1 MRMAWLPAQG
11 GIRGALTGTGSGCGM
26 GVRSA
31 VLKVMAEARRPT
43 ALLVAC
49 AGVLLG
55 VLIGD
60 LLDHGTD
67 DLLHTLAKPLL
78 VPAVAASVAL
88 AVMWF
93 FAYRRAMRADAA
105 NRLLRQAI
113 DLVPCQFA
121 AFDRERRLVACNDS
135 YRSLHAPAFA
145 AMLLPITYPA
155 LMRETVRQTFPPEEV
170 EAEVARRV
178 AAHDAADGTPF
189 ERQYPDGRWMH
200 IVKKRLP
207 GGEVAGFALDIS
219 ALKAAQRQVDFMARH
234 DPLTGLANRAAFTA
248 ALETVLGRP
257 DGVGLLLIDLD
268 HFKSV
273 NDRHG
278 HAAGDAL
285 LLAAGQRIAAAL
297 RPGDTVA
304 RMGGDEFAVIAAG
317 IDAERAVLLA
327 ERLRT
332 ELCRPVAFAG
342 CMLPLDASIGV
353 AAAPVHGVDAE
364 ALMRAAD
371 LALYSVKRG
380 GRGGIAPFSRELAV
394 REMRGSWL
402 RAALAETLETGAGLY
417 LAWQAQHDLRDRRI
431 IGAEALLRWHCAALD
446 ATIDPQE
453 ALATAAASGISLKLD
468 AMVIEQALAQAAR
481 WHGVPGAPPRVA
493 VNVTVASLRDPELPA
508 RVAML
513 LARHRV
519 RSDQLE
525 IEIPESLATRDL
537 DAILPTLETLR
548 DLGVRLALDDFGGG
562 RSSLAHALRL
572 PVSCLKLDRSV
583 VAGLPGAAKSRALL
597 RAITALARSLELEVL
612 AEGVETE
619 AQAFALRRE
628 GVSVVQGY
636 LVGRPVPADQL
647 FDPPRMVRVG

>member
-1 MRMAWLPAQG
+1 MPGW
-11 GIRGALTGTGSGCGM
+11 
-26 GVRSA
+26 
-31 VLKVMAEARRPT
+31 
-43 ALLVAC
+43 LLVGLC
-49 AGVLLG
+49 LGLLAH
-55 VLIGD
+55 D
-60 LLDHGTD
+60 LADAGTD
-67 DLLHTLAKPLL
+67 DLLHALAKPLL
-78 VPAVAASVAL
+78 VPALLAAGGL
-88 AVMWF
+88 GVMWL
-93 FAYRRAMRADAA
+93 AAHRRAVRAGAV
-105 NRLLRQAI
+105 NRLLRQSI
-113 DLVPCQFA
+113 DLLPCQFA
-121 AFDRERRLVACNDS
+121 AFDSERRLIACNDS
-135 YRSLHAPAFA
+135 YRGLHAHAFA
-145 AMLLPITYPA
+145 AAPLPITYPA

-178 AAHDAADGTPF
+178 AAHDTADGTPF

-219 ALKAAQRQVDFMARH
+219 ALKAAQQQVDFMARH

-248 ALETVLGRP
+248 ALEAALRRP
-257 DGVGLLLIDLD
+257 DGVGLMLIDLD

-285 LLAAGQRIAAAL
+285 LRAAGQRIAAAL

-304 RMGGDEFAVIAAG
+304 RMGGDEFAVIALG
-317 IDAERAVLLA
+317 VGAERAVALA
-327 ERLRT
+327 ERLLA
-332 ELCRPVAFAG
+332 ELCRPVAYAG
-342 CMLPLDASIGV
+342 CMLPLGASMGV
-353 AAAPVHGVDAE
+353 AAAPAHASDAE
-364 ALMRAAD
+364 ALQRAAD
-371 LALYSVKRG
+371 LALYAVKRG
-380 GRGGIAPFSRELAV
+380 GRGGIASFSRELAV

-402 RAALAETLETGAGLY
+402 RAALAETLETGAGLH
-417 LAWQAQHDLRDRRI
+417 LAWQAQHDLRDRRMV
-431 IGAEALLRWHCAALD
+431 GAEALLRWHCAALD

-453 ALATAAASGISLKLD
+453 ALATAAASGISMKLD
-468 AMVIEQALAQAAR
+468 AMVIEQAVAQAAR
-481 WHGVPGAPPRVA
+481 WQATPGAPPRVA
-493 VNVTVASLRDPELPA
+493 VNVTIASLRDAELPS
-508 RVAML
+508 RVAMML
-513 LARHRV
+513 TRHGV

-537 DAILPTLETLR
+537 DAILPTLEALR
-548 DLGVRLALDDFGGG
+548 GLGVRLALDDFGGG

-572 PVSCLKLDRSV
+572 PVSRLKLDRSV

-597 RAITALARSLELEVL
+597 RAITALARSMEIEVL

-647 FDPPRMVRVG
+647 CDPPRMARVG